1 MVRKALLGLLSATL
15 ISSFSYGMG
24 NDAPPKAKKESLEN
38 QQTQS
43 KLESISPSG
52 RGIVIYKVDGDPADV
67 MIALKGN
74 LEAAQIILVTTTDP
88 AAPLANNIKLFP
100 DYKKLKVD
108 YIQNFLV
115 TSMAT
120 LYKIFTNDPNAM
132 VLSPLVITIYQ
143 YEGDNKTYIVRTK
156 PSLLLDGTKYPE
168 AKKAV
173 EELEDRIDQAIK
185 QLL

>member
-1 MVRKALLGLLSATL
+1 MIRYVLSLLLVVFSLSFAWEPSTEG
-15 ISSFSYGMG
+15 SG
-24 NDAPPKAKKESLEN
+24 N
-38 QQTQS
+38 
-43 KLESISPSG
+43 
-52 RGIVIYKVDGDPADV
+52 GIVIYKVLGDPGDI

-74 LEAAQIILVTTTDP
+74 LEANQIVLVSTTDP
-88 AAPLANNIKLFP
+88 AAPLANNIKIFP

-115 TSMAT
+115 TSIST

-132 VLSPLVITIYQ
+132 VISPLVITIYQ
-143 YEGDNKTYIVRTK
+143 LEGDSYTYIVRTK

-173 EELEDRIDQAIK
+173 EELESRIEKSIK
-185 QLL
+185 DLM

>member
-1 MVRKALLGLLSATL
+1 MKKALFGLLSLAL
-15 ISSFSYGMG
+15 ISSLSYGMG
-24 NDAPPKAKKESLEN
+24 SDASPKAKKETQKN
-38 QQTQS
+38 QTAQS
-43 KLESISPSG
+43 KSESIFPSG
-52 RGIVIYKVDGDPADV
+52 KGLVIYKVDGDPGDV

-74 LEAAQIILVTTTDP
+74 LEASQIVVVTTTDP

-115 TSMAT
+115 TSMTT

-132 VLSPLVITIYQ
+132 VISPLVITIYQ
-143 YEGDNKTYIVRTK
+143 YEGDDKTYIVRTK

-173 EELEDRIDQAIK
+173 EELEDRIDKAIK

>member
-1 MVRKALLGLLSATL
+1 MLRYVISFFLLTFTL
-15 ISSFSYGMG
+15 AF
-24 NDAPPKAKKESLEN
+24 AWE
-38 QQTQS
+38 
-43 KLESISPSG
+43 PSTEG
-52 RGIVIYKVDGDPADV
+52 SGKGIVIYKVEGDPGDV

-74 LEAAQIILVTTTDP
+74 LEANQIILVSTTDP

-115 TSMAT
+115 TSIST

-132 VLSPLVITIYQ
+132 VISPVVITVYQ
-143 YEGDNKTYIVRTK
+143 LEGDKYTYIVRTK

-173 EELEDRIDQAIK
+173 EELESRIEKSIK
-185 QLL
+185 DLM